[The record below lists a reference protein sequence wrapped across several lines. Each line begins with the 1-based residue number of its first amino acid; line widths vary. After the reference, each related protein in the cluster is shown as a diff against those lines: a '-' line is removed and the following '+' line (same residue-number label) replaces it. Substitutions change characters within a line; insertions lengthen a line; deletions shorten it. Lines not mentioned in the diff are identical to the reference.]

1 MKIRVISSKDEI
13 DSLSKGEE
21 IIHLAFRPSNKDI
34 LGLIQKCPEVKAIH
48 MPGSYLKTISD
59 STKMLLDMQGVSF
72 LEGDIWGHRK
82 DINEYYEIKQKGYD
96 AKLEYDRIKRIE
108 EEIGI
113 YIPRLSL
120 EEKEMIIDISKNVQ
134 DWKGLYKIVKT
145 K

>member
-1 MKIRVISSKDEI
+1 MGHYDKHY
-13 DSLSKGEE
+13 EE
-21 IIHLAFRPSNKDI
+21 E
-34 LGLIQKCPEVKAIH
+34 QKV
-48 MPGSYLKTISD
+48 
-59 STKMLLDMQGVSF
+59 
-72 LEGDIWGHRK
+72 
-82 DINEYYEIKQKGYD
+82 YD

-120 EEKEMIIDISKNVQ
+120 EDKEMIIDISKNIQ